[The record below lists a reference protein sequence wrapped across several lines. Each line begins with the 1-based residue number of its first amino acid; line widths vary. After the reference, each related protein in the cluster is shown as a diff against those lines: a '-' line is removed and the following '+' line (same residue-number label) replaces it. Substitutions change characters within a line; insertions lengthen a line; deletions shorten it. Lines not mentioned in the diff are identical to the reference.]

1 MAISKYKIYKLSTL
15 SFVSKKLLLIEM
27 TRALS
32 SWRETKRTVNSF
44 QSENSFY
51 TAVCKN

>member
-27 TRALS
+27 S
-32 SWRETKRTVNSF
+32 NSF
-44 QSENSFY
+44 VKLKGDKKNS
-51 TAVCKN
+51 